1 MVTKKNGLSL
11 DLIVHPGE
19 TIKELLENKNM
30 NQEELAIRTGYSA
43 KHVSEVISG
52 KKSISSKFANAL
64 EYVFGIPTEFWINLQ
79 GNYDKEMIEIKKLA
93 EIADEEFVVL
103 KELKEFVNYC
113 KNNSIIGSGLNKE
126 LTILN
131 LRKFLKVNNLLSI
144 ANLPIQGAAFR
155 GSSNKVNINV
165 LYAWISLCEH
175 LTEDVEPSRQFNKE
189 VLKENI
195 ENIKKT
201 MFLEPNKMI
210 ENLKKIFLNSGVVFE
225 VVHNFTG
232 APVQGYIQKKN
243 KKVILC
249 MTIRQKYSDIFWFTL
264 FHEIGHLL
272 NDDFTNL
279 YIDYTFE
286 ENDSEI
292 KANNFARTTLI
303 NEDDYKVFLQ
313 NKKYSYNSIVKFAKT
328 QNLKPGIVIGRI
340 QNDTKNYSFL
350 NQYREKYKW
359 VNEMDY

>member
-1 MVTKKNGLSL
+1 
-11 DLIVHPGE
+11 
-19 TIKELLENKNM
+19 
-30 NQEELAIRTGYSA
+30 
-43 KHVSEVISG
+43 
-52 KKSISSKFANAL
+52 
-64 EYVFGIPTEFWINLQ
+64 
-79 GNYDKEMIEIKKLA
+79 
-93 EIADEEFVVL
+93 
-103 KELKEFVNYC
+103 
-113 KNNSIIGSGLNKE
+113 
-126 LTILN
+126 
-131 LRKFLKVNNLLSI
+131 
-144 ANLPIQGAAFR
+144 
-155 GSSNKVNINV
+155 
-165 LYAWISLCEH
+165 
-175 LTEDVEPSRQFNKE
+175 
-189 VLKENI
+189 
-195 ENIKKT
+195 
-201 MFLEPNKMI
+201 
-210 ENLKKIFLNSGVVFE
+210 
-225 VVHNFTG
+225 
-232 APVQGYIQKKN
+232 
-243 KKVILC
+243 